1 MTTMMELTDPC
12 GQADAASHAPVT
24 FRGVVYAWHLD
35 HMGHMNVQH
44 YVGMFDNA
52 SWVLL
57 GMLGADA
64 SHFREHRTGVAAL
77 EQKISYLREMR
88 AGDLVEIRSGILEV
102 GEKILRIVHEMRN
115 TGTGIVAAR
124 TTILGVY
131 FDTGTRRS
139 MLLPREI
146 RERAHAVMIADPE
159 ASRDAL

>member
-1 MTTMMELTDPC
+1 
-12 GQADAASHAPVT
+12 
-24 FRGVVYAWHLD
+24 
-35 HMGHMNVQH
+35 
-44 YVGMFDNA
+44 
-52 SWVLL
+52 
-57 GMLGADA
+57 
-64 SHFREHRTGVAAL
+64 VAAL

-102 GEKILRIVHEMRN
+102 GEKILRIVQEMRN

-159 ASRDAL
+159 VSRDAL